1 LGVENWDSIICSEMA
16 RLECLNPGWW
26 HPENS
31 CPDPPGTHEEP
42 PLSGGCN
49 YPSCDCVEF
58 YQ

>member
-1 LGVENWDSIICSEMA
+1 MA